1 MTAQAFAVGDRV
13 GVLDGPFAGQEGHA
27 IFTDSGWV
35 EARLASG
42 ALVHFKQQDSRVERL
57 PTYAPDTE
65 DTLSL
70 LLAEQRRTNTLLER
84 LLSRPALTLHGM
96 PEQVEESYSARQ
108 EHARHRD
115 EATRGMLASQNRAEG

>member
-1 MTAQAFAVGDRV
+1 MHVGGYLRISHCTVNRFTGETNDT
-13 GVLDGPFAGQEGHA
+13 GPAYFSTVTGCDVNGTPTLTPFMPYPDAPKHA
-27 IFTDSGWV
+27 
-35 EARLASG
+35 
-42 ALVHFKQQDSRVERL
+42 
-57 PTYAPDTE
+57 PPTE

-70 LLAEQRRTNTLLER
+70 LLTEQRRTNTLLER

-108 EHARHRD
+108 EHAMQRD